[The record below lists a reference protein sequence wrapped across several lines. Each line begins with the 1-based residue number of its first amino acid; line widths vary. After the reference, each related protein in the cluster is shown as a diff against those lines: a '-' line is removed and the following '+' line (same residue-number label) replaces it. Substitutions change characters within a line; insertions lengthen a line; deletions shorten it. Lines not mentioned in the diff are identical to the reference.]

1 MSNRVRA
8 SLIGGG
14 VMGGLSALTV
24 VPQVPFV
31 RVFCCIWAILGGGL
45 AAYLYVKN
53 SPTPASVGDGAV
65 IGTLSGL
72 VGALIAFAAFLLVS
86 FYVVDRTLFEESIR
100 RAGLKPE
107 QFSYSMIIPMVGLLS
122 VIVQIVL
129 SLVGGIIGVSIF
141 EKRGEGGS
149 GSPPPPPPPTYYGGT
164 QGDYTLNA
172 PPPPPGSYGP
182 DSQ

>member
-8 SLIGGG
+8 SLIGGS

-31 RVFCCIWAILGGGL
+31 RVICCIWAILGGGL

-53 SPTPASVGDGAV
+53 SPTPAGVGDGAV
-65 IGTLSGL
+65 VGTLSGV

-107 QFSYSMIIPMVGLLS
+107 QFSYSMIIPLVGVLAI
-122 VIVQIVL
+122 IVQVVL

-149 GSPPPPPPPTYYGGT
+149 GSPPPPPYYDGSQG
-164 QGDYTLNA
+164 GDYRPTPPA
-172 PPPPPGSYGP
+172 PPPGGYGP
-182 DSQ
+182 DAQ

>member
-24 VPQVPFV
+24 VPQVPFI
-31 RVFCCIWAILGGGL
+31 RVICCIWAIIGGGL

-53 SPTPASVGDGAV
+53 APTPARVGDGAIV
-65 IGTLSGL
+65 GTLSG
-72 VGALIAFAAFLLVS
+72 VFGALIAFAAFLLVS

-100 RAGLKPE
+100 RAGLNPE
-107 QFSYSMIIPMVGLLS
+107 QFSYSMIIPLVGVLAI
-122 VIVQIVL
+122 IVQVVL

-141 EKRGEGGS
+141 EKRGEDGS
-149 GSPPPPPPPTYYGGT
+149 GPPPPYYGGTPGGAYTSPPPPPGG
-164 QGDYTLNA
+164 
-172 PPPPPGSYGP
+172 YGP
-182 DSQ
+182 DAQ

>member
-24 VPQVPFV
+24 VPQVPFI
-31 RVFCCIWAILGGGL
+31 RVICCIWAIIGGGL

-53 SPTPASVGDGAV
+53 APTPARVGDGAIV
-65 IGTLSGL
+65 GTLSG
-72 VGALIAFAAFLLVS
+72 VFGALIAFAAFLLVS

-100 RAGLKPE
+100 RAGLNPE
-107 QFSYSMIIPMVGLLS
+107 QFSYSMIIPLVGVLAI
-122 VIVQIVL
+122 IVQVVL

-141 EKRGEGGS
+141 EKRGEDGS
-149 GSPPPPPPPTYYGGT
+149 GPPPPPPYYGGTPGGAYTSPPPPPGG
-164 QGDYTLNA
+164 
-172 PPPPPGSYGP
+172 YGP
-182 DSQ
+182 DAQ

>member
-24 VPQVPFV
+24 VPQVPFI
-31 RVFCCIWAILGGGL
+31 RVICCIWAIIGGGL

-53 SPTPASVGDGAV
+53 APTPARVGDGAIV
-65 IGTLSGL
+65 GTLSG
-72 VGALIAFAAFLLVS
+72 VFGALIAFAAFLLVS

-100 RAGLKPE
+100 RAGLDPE
-107 QFSYSMIIPMVGLLS
+107 RFSYSMIIPLVGVLAI
-122 VIVQIVL
+122 IVQVAL

-141 EKRGEGGS
+141 EKRGEDGS
-149 GSPPPPPPPTYYGGT
+149 GPPPPPPYYGGT
-164 QGDYTLNA
+164 PGGAYT
-172 PPPPPGSYGP
+172 PPPPGGYGP
-182 DSQ
+182 DAQ

>member
-1 MSNRVRA
+1 MSNKVRA
-8 SLIGGG
+8 SLIGGA
-14 VMGGLSALTV
+14 VMGGVSALTV

-53 SPTPASVGDGAV
+53 SPAPASIGDGAV
-65 IGTLSGL
+65 VGTLSGL
-72 VGALIAFAAFLLVS
+72 IGALIAFGAFLLVS
-86 FYVVDRTLFEESIR
+86 FYVADRTLFEESIR

-107 QFSYSMIIPMVGLLS
+107 QFSYSTIIPLVGLLS
-122 VIVQIVL
+122 VIVQVVL

-149 GSPPPPPPPTYYGGT
+149 GPPPPPPPYYGGT
-164 QGDYTLNA
+164 QGDYTA
-172 PPPPPGSYGP
+172 TPPAAPPGSYGP
-182 DSQ
+182 DAQ